1 MLVGVW
7 QGSEV
12 GNERN
17 RFLWWK
23 RGKVEEGVDVDVD
36 VDVKVIEEDAM
47 LEIFQDLKAKL
58 KIYGKSMQ
66 FKSFL

>member
-23 RGKVEEGVDVDVD
+23 RGKVEEG